1 MPLKWLSQ
9 INWSLVGSIYGRPS
23 LLFSSRSVNKHG
35 RHRRLLF
42 LIGWFKKFFSSVTV
56 WSNERKLGRNHLRK
70 VLYKD
75 CSFPPNPLT
84 NMAATGD
91 CCFWLADFKKSSRL
105 KLFDQMYRNLEGNI
119 YGNSSVAIDFV
130 VLIRK
135 QPWPPQAILVSDWPI
150 FLNLL
155 LWNC

>member
-1 MPLKWLSQ
+1 
-9 INWSLVGSIYGRPS
+9 
-23 LLFSSRSVNKHG
+23 
-35 RHRRLLF
+35 
-42 LIGWFKKFFSSVTV
+42 
-56 WSNERKLGRNHLRK
+56 
-70 VLYKD
+70 
-75 CSFPPNPLT
+75 
-84 NMAATGD
+84 MAATGD
-91 CCFWLADFKKSSRL
+91 CCFLLADFKNSSLL

-155 LWNC
+155 L